1 MWLPINS
8 WLPRIILPWYICL
21 PLIFHFISFQEYEAS
36 TWEFTR
42 FQALLVRLFSC
53 FTFQSL
59 PPVRCL
65 QRQMS
70 TALRRM
76 PTLIFTWQLD
86 TMMTSSNGN
95 VFPVTGPLCGEL
107 TGDRWI
113 PRMKASDVE
122 LWYFFFYLRLNKRL
136 SKQSLG
142 WWFETPSGSLWR
154 QCNDNLFFV
163 LEIISQE

>member
-1 MWLPINS
+1 MWLPIDS

-21 PLIFHFISFQEYEAS
+21 SLIFHFISFQEYEAS

-42 FQALLVRLFSC
+42 FQALLVRIFPC
-53 FTFQSL
+53 FYLSKFTTRSL
-59 PPVRCL
+59 SSETNVD
-65 QRQMS
+65 S
-70 TALRRM
+70 IKANAHADIHITAGYHDD
-76 PTLIFTWQLD
+76 IIKWKH
-86 TMMTSSNGN
+86 
-95 VFPVTGPLCGEL
+95 FPVTGPLCGEF

-113 PRMKASDVE
+113 PRTKASDVE
-122 LWYFFFYLRLNKRL
+122 LWCFFFYLRLNKRL

-163 LEIISQE
+163 LEIISRE